1 MLPNNPPIHPQSF
14 IACPTFVFGGT
25 DPAHWTQVQE
35 LYRIA
40 WEQLQVHRPAAPVA
54 DRLAAYWN

>member
-1 MLPNNPPIHPQSF
+1 MRPTNPLINPQSF
-14 IACPTFVFGGT
+14 VACPTAVFGGT

-35 LYRIA
+35 LYRLA
-40 WEQLQVHRPAAPVA
+40 WEQLQADQSPAPA